1 MSDNTIGFIYGDQD
15 INKDKFEIFD
25 RFVDDSKE
33 KITKAADNLLSLY
46 KSDHLD
52 DETRVTLKDLEKKL
66 RIVFKEIDDI
76 DKEEDNAFEYR
87 HTDPYDWAYLIYLS
101 DTNFNSGTRFYESM
115 EEGKQDEVANVR
127 FVQNRLVMFHS
138 DYPHRSWGNHG
149 KNLEDGRLT
158 INGFCNYR

>member
-15 INKDKFEIFD
+15 INRDKFEILD

-52 DETRVTLKDLEKKL
+52 DETRTTLRELEKKL

-76 DKEEDNAFEYR
+76 DKKVEEIAKRER
-87 HTDPYDWAYLIYLS
+87 
-101 DTNFNSGTRFYESM
+101 M
-115 EEGKQDEVANVR
+115 
-127 FVQNRLVMFHS
+127 
-138 DYPHRSWGNHG
+138 
-149 KNLEDGRLT
+149 KN
-158 INGFCNYR
+158 

>member
-15 INKDKFEIFD
+15 INRDKFEIFD

-52 DETRVTLKDLEKKL
+52 DETRATLREFEKKL

-76 DKEEDNAFEYR
+76 DKEV
-87 HTDPYDWAYLIYLS
+87 
-101 DTNFNSGTRFYESM
+101 
-115 EEGKQDEVANVR
+115 EEIAKRER
-127 FVQNRLVMFHS
+127 M
-138 DYPHRSWGNHG
+138 
-149 KNLEDGRLT
+149 KN
-158 INGFCNYR
+158 

>member
-52 DETRVTLKDLEKKL
+52 DETRATLKDLEKKL

-76 DKEEDNAFEYR
+76 DKEV
-87 HTDPYDWAYLIYLS
+87 
-101 DTNFNSGTRFYESM
+101 
-115 EEGKQDEVANVR
+115 EEIARRER
-127 FVQNRLVMFHS
+127 M
-138 DYPHRSWGNHG
+138 
-149 KNLEDGRLT
+149 KN
-158 INGFCNYR
+158 

>member
-15 INKDKFEIFD
+15 INRDKFEIFD

-46 KSDHLD
+46 KSNHLD

-76 DKEEDNAFEYR
+76 DKEVEKIARRER
-87 HTDPYDWAYLIYLS
+87 
-101 DTNFNSGTRFYESM
+101 M
-115 EEGKQDEVANVR
+115 
-127 FVQNRLVMFHS
+127 
-138 DYPHRSWGNHG
+138 
-149 KNLEDGRLT
+149 KN
-158 INGFCNYR
+158 

>member
-15 INKDKFEIFD
+15 INRDKFEIFD

-46 KSDHLD
+46 KSNHLD

-76 DKEEDNAFEYR
+76 DKKVEEIAKRER
-87 HTDPYDWAYLIYLS
+87 
-101 DTNFNSGTRFYESM
+101 M
-115 EEGKQDEVANVR
+115 
-127 FVQNRLVMFHS
+127 
-138 DYPHRSWGNHG
+138 
-149 KNLEDGRLT
+149 KN
-158 INGFCNYR
+158 

>member
-46 KSDHLD
+46 QSNHLD

-76 DKEEDNAFEYR
+76 DKEVEKIARRER
-87 HTDPYDWAYLIYLS
+87 
-101 DTNFNSGTRFYESM
+101 M
-115 EEGKQDEVANVR
+115 
-127 FVQNRLVMFHS
+127 
-138 DYPHRSWGNHG
+138 
-149 KNLEDGRLT
+149 KN
-158 INGFCNYR
+158 

>member
-15 INKDKFEIFD
+15 IYKDKFEIFD

-52 DETRVTLKDLEKKL
+52 DETRATLRELEKKL

-76 DKEEDNAFEYR
+76 DKEVEEIAKRERMKNQLS
-87 HTDPYDWAYLIYLS
+87 YL
-101 DTNFNSGTRFYESM
+101 
-115 EEGKQDEVANVR
+115 
-127 FVQNRLVMFHS
+127 
-138 DYPHRSWGNHG
+138 
-149 KNLEDGRLT
+149 
-158 INGFCNYR
+158 C

>member
-15 INKDKFEIFD
+15 INRDKFEIFD

-52 DETRVTLKDLEKKL
+52 DETRTTLRELEKKL

-76 DKEEDNAFEYR
+76 DKKVEEIAKRER
-87 HTDPYDWAYLIYLS
+87 
-101 DTNFNSGTRFYESM
+101 M
-115 EEGKQDEVANVR
+115 
-127 FVQNRLVMFHS
+127 
-138 DYPHRSWGNHG
+138 
-149 KNLEDGRLT
+149 KN
-158 INGFCNYR
+158 